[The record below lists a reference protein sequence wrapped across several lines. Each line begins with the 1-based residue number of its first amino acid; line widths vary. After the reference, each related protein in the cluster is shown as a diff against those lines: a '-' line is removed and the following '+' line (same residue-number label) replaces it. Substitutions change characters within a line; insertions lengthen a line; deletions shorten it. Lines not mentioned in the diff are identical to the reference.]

1 MILDNNI
8 HTQLPDDTISIIK
21 NLIKYQNEKL
31 IKHIAKEKGWD
42 EQELLQEF
50 LVNSNNSNNY
60 INIINTKMS
69 TNTEKK
75 KSLNLNM
82 DKINDSDSDSINS
95 LVLSQFDSNN
105 VVSPPL
111 SQSSS
116 CQSLQDL
123 SSSSPKKKRGRP
135 KKNTSAIVKPDTEK
149 KKRGRPKKNKETDQ
163 KKLEQPKRKRGRP
176 KKNVEK
182 AIINDPDVDLQ
193 EDLTDQ
199 DSIELL
205 SQHDQKLYQEKEKKI
220 KEVVGS
226 LFNNHE
232 KNQLNENLTLKVN
245 EEEEEESI
253 LSEESDDESDV
264 EYEEITC
271 ETIMYQNVRYL
282 INPNNNN
289 VYSMQDDNKYIGRY
303 NKQKSVIDFNA
314 IESN

>member
-50 LVNSNNSNNY
+50 LLNSDNSNNY
-60 INIINTKMS
+60 INIINTQMS

-82 DKINDSDSDSINS
+82 DKNHDSDSDSINS
-95 LVLSQFDSNN
+95 LILSQFDSNN
-105 VVSPPL
+105 VVSPVL

-123 SSSSPKKKRGRP
+123 SNSTPKKKRGRP

-149 KKRGRPKKNKETDQ
+149 KKRGRPKKKLDTE
-163 KKLEQPKRKRGRP
+163 KKVIDQPKRKRGRP

-182 AIINDPDVDLQ
+182 AIINDPNIDLQ

-205 SQHDQKLYQEKEKKI
+205 SQHDKKLYEEKEKKI
-220 KEVVGS
+220 KEVVGN
-226 LFNNHE
+226 LFE
-232 KNQLNENLTLKVN
+232 IQDKNQLNENLSLKVN
-245 EEEEEESI
+245 DEEESI
-253 LSEESDDESDV
+253 LSEESDDDSDI

-271 ETIMYQNVRYL
+271 ETIMFQGNKYL
-282 INPNNNN
+282 INPINNN
-289 VYSMQDDNKYIGRY
+289 VYSMQDDNTYIGKY
-303 NKQKSVIDFNA
+303 NKKKSIIDFNA

>member
-1 MILDNNI
+1 MILENNI
-8 HTQLPDDTISIIK
+8 NKQLSDDTISIIK

-50 LVNSNNSNNY
+50 LLNSDNSNNY
-60 INIINTKMS
+60 INIINTQMS

-82 DKINDSDSDSINS
+82 DKNHDSDSDSINS
-95 LVLSQFDSNN
+95 LILSQFDSNN
-105 VVSPPL
+105 VVSPVL

-123 SSSSPKKKRGRP
+123 SNSTPQKKKRGRP

-149 KKRGRPKKNKETDQ
+149 KKRGRPKKKLDTE
-163 KKLEQPKRKRGRP
+163 KKVIDQPKRKRGRP

-182 AIINDPDVDLQ
+182 AIINDPNIDLQ

-205 SQHDQKLYQEKEKKI
+205 SQHDQKLYEEKEKKI
-220 KEVVGS
+220 KEVVGN
-226 LFNNHE
+226 LFDNQE

-245 EEEEEESI
+245 DEEESI
-253 LSEESDDESDV
+253 LSEESDDDSDI

-271 ETIMYQNVRYL
+271 ETIMFQGNKYL
-282 INPNNNN
+282 INPINNN
-289 VYSMQDDNKYIGRY
+289 VYSMQGDNTYIGKY
-303 NKQKSVIDFNA
+303 NKKKSIIDFNA
-314 IESN
+314 IE

>member
-1 MILDNNI
+1 MLDNNI
-8 HTQLPDDTISIIK
+8 SAQLPDETISIIK

-50 LVNSNNSNNY
+50 LLNSNNSDNY
-60 INIINTKMS
+60 INIINTEMS

-105 VVSPPL
+105 IGSPVL

-123 SSSSPKKKRGRP
+123 SNSPPKKKRGRP
-135 KKNTSAIVKPDTEK
+135 KKNTSTIVKPTAEK
-149 KKRGRPKKNKETDQ
+149 KKRGRPKKNQDPDK

-182 AIINDPDVDLQ
+182 QIINDPNIDLE

-205 SQHDQKLYQEKEKKI
+205 SQHDQKLYEEKEKKI
-220 KEVVGS
+220 KEVVGN
-226 LFNNHE
+226 LFE
-232 KNQLNENLTLKVN
+232 NQEQNQINENLSLKVN
-245 EEEEEESI
+245 DEEESI
-253 LSEESDDESDV
+253 LSEESDYESDI

-271 ETIMYQNVRYL
+271 ETITFQDVRYL
-282 INPNNNN
+282 INPINNN
-289 VYSMQDDNKYIGRY
+289 VYSMQGDNTYIGKY
-303 NKQKSVIDFNA
+303 NKKKSIIDFNA

>member
-1 MILDNNI
+1 MIIENNI
-8 HTQLPDDTISIIK
+8 NTQLPDDTINIIK

-42 EQELLQEF
+42 EKELLQEF
-50 LVNSNNSNNY
+50 LINPNISNNY
-60 INIINTKMS
+60 INIINTQMS
-69 TNTEKK
+69 TKTEKK

-95 LVLSQFDSNN
+95 LVFSQFDSNN
-105 VVSPPL
+105 IDSPVL

-123 SSSSPKKKRGRP
+123 SNSTPKKKRGRP
-135 KKNTSAIVKPDTEK
+135 KKNTSAIVKPNTEK
-149 KKRGRPKKNKETDQ
+149 KKRGRPKKNKDTDK
-163 KKLEQPKRKRGRP
+163 KKLDQPKRKRGRP

-182 AIINDPDVDLQ
+182 EIINDPNIDLE

-205 SQHDQKLYQEKEKKI
+205 SQHDQKLYEEKEKKI
-220 KEVVGS
+220 KEVVGN
-226 LFNNHE
+226 LFDNQD
-232 KNQLNENLTLKVN
+232 KSQLNENLSLKVN
-245 EEEEEESI
+245 DEEESI

-271 ETIMYQNVRYL
+271 ETIMFQGNKYL
-282 INPNNNN
+282 INPINNN
-289 VYSMQDDNKYIGRY
+289 VYSMQGENTYIGKY
-303 NKQKSVIDFNA
+303 NKKKSIIDFNA